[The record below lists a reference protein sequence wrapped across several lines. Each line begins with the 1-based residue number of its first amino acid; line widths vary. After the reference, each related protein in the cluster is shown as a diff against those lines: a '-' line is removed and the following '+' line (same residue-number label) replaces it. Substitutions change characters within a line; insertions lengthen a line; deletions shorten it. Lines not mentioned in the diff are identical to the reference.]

1 MRLYTEFRLRE
12 DRLRLLGHYDG
23 EKPNRGDCYRV
34 VVDGRERFAEVTRTG
49 VPLVEKSEYHL
60 PCRVIGPIGEDDIAR
75 MAEAATLERRATHLF
90 KELKEELPLK
100 LVDVSAAVGGD
111 SVTFFFTTPE
121 KVDYRRLVAIL
132 ARRLEIRIDMRQ
144 IGVRDEARRLGGYA
158 SCGRELCCA
167 NWLRTFDP
175 VTIKMAKQQN
185 LVLNP
190 NRISGLCGRL
200 MCCLAYE
207 YDYYMD
213 AVKRLPRS
221 GSRVTLADG
230 AEVVVRQ
237 VNAVKGTLVVERADG
252 TREELTPDR
261 LAVDEGEAG

>member
-200 MCCLAYE
+200 MCCLGYE
-207 YDYYMD
+207 HKMYKEFM
-213 AVKRLPRS
+213 KGMPRE
-221 GSRVTLADG
+221 GEILKTEKG
-230 AEVVVRQ
+230 AGKVVS
-237 VNAVKGTLVVERADG
+237 VNAIKRSVTVELEDG
-252 TREELTPDR
+252 SLFE
-261 LAVDEGEAG
+261 VSYK

>member
-12 DRLRLLGHYDG
+12 DHLRLLGFFDAEAAAG
-23 EKPNRGDCYRV
+23 ECFRV

-49 VPLVEKSEYHL
+49 VPLVEKSVHHL
-60 PCRVIGPIGEDDIAR
+60 PCRVIGRAGEEDFGLMAR
-75 MAEAATLERRATHLF
+75 AAGLECRAARLF
-90 KELKEELPLK
+90 KELKEDLPLK
-100 LVDVSAAVGGD
+100 LVDVSAGVGGD
-111 SVTFFFTTPE
+111 HVTFFFTTPE

-132 ARRLEIRIDMRQ
+132 ARRLESRIEMRQ

-158 SCGRELCCA
+158 TCGRELCCS
-167 NWLRTFDP
+167 NWLRGFEP
-175 VTIKMAKQQN
+175 VTIKMAKRQN

-207 YDYYMD
+207 YDYYLD
-213 AVKRLPRS
+213 AGRRLPRS
-221 GSRVTLADG
+221 GSRVTLDDG

-252 TREELTPDR
+252 GREEITTDR
-261 LAVDEGEAG
+261 LEGENGEPP